1 MADDL
6 VAFVQQM
13 DRCWLEQRFDD
24 LARYIAGDVVMVA
37 PDGRGRMQGLGP
49 AVDSYREFMTRCR
62 VEAFDDRDHSV
73 TLRGDTAVVEYAWTM
88 VWHDA
93 TTRHDDQG
101 REVLVLARRDHAWRV
116 VWRTQLP
123 AG

>member
-6 VAFVQQM
+6 IAFVKQM

-24 LARYIAGDVVMVA
+24 LAHYIANDVVLVA
-37 PDGRGRMQGLGP
+37 PDGRNRMEGLLP
-49 AVDSYREFMTRCR
+49 ATDSYREFMTRCR
-62 VEAFDDRDHSV
+62 VHDFEDRDHCV
-73 TLRGDTAVVEYAWTM
+73 TLRGDAAVVEYTWSM
-88 VWHDA
+88 VWEDGG
-93 TTRHDDQG
+93 TRHDDRG

-123 AG
+123 AQ